1 MSSPLS
7 AAWSCTFSLSG
18 CNFGRDS
25 SGMAA
30 SNLRE
35 ITVAAAPES
44 TSNCVFAPFKTE
56 LILAETPERSLIL
69 IILIGGCGRAGPWS
83 TVSAPLSFPIEK
95 HGSMSADPERPM
107 VVCSAVV
114 VTAAAVVVAVGA
126 TLVVAAVASAVA
138 RIVAAGV
145 AATHHTW

>member
-1 MSSPLS
+1 
-7 AAWSCTFSLSG
+7 
-18 CNFGRDS
+18 
-25 SGMAA
+25 MAA
-30 SNLRE
+30 SNLGE

-95 HGSMSADPERPM
+95 HGPMSADPERPM

-114 VTAAAVVVAVGA
+114 TAATVVVTVGA
-126 TLVVAAVASAVA
+126 TVVVGVVASDVA

-145 AATHHTW
+145 AATVQMW